1 MQSFLLIRRTFVIH
15 GFNYRKFR
23 FPENTRIPRIRSS
36 VQLPSKDGVS
46 LCIRAR
52 RGYEKIEYRE
62 TVTYL
67 SRHENLS
74 ILATRRQETRKEKRI
89 YRAGYVYAS
98 FSFLHKE
105 DCQKMGGRGW
115 HVSRR
120 GERRVKRAFRLPV
133 SNGGNKR
140 SSFEKRKSSSS
151 WITKYKNWFLSSRGK
166 GKERK
171 GNCERNG
178 EKEQRET

>member
-23 FPENTRIPRIRSS
+23 FPENTRIPRTILSS
-36 VQLPSKDGVS
+36 TSFQRWRFLVYPW
-46 LCIRAR
+46 
-52 RGYEKIEYRE
+52 GYEKIEYRE

-105 DCQKMGGRGW
+105 DCQKVGGRGW